1 MSVPIN
7 LSILFENLSSHDFE
21 TRTATGKRIE
31 LILAHFDNSV
41 SAMTSSF
48 LHFKPKFADKNGVV
62 SIRNEN
68 F

>member
-21 TRTATGKRIE
+21 TPTETERRIE
-31 LILAHFDNSV
+31 LILAHFDNNV
-41 SAMTSSF
+41 SAMRSSF
-48 LHFKPKFADKNGVV
+48 LHFKPNFADKKGVV